1 MTNHPARRRW
11 PTRKIVKFA
20 LIYAVLLLVLYIS
33 VMPIFFSWMAAF
45 KPKKELMTFR
55 NPLTFPH
62 TWTLE
67 NFPKAWTTGK
77 MGGYMLNS
85 LCVAV
90 PCVIGVVILAAL
102 AGFAFGKLKFPGRD
116 KLFFFFLFGM
126 MVPGQALIISLYY
139 RVNSLGLINKP
150 WAVILPTFGT
160 AMPFSI
166 FMMRAFYR
174 DLPNELMDS
183 ALIDGCNLLKSFLYI
198 FVPLIA
204 PAISALVVFQFMA
217 SWNELQ
223 LPMLVFYD
231 DSVRTLPT
239 GLMYFKGKYSS
250 DQSLIA
256 TAVTIATVPVIAV
269 YVLFQRSFINGI
281 TSGAVKG

>member
-1 MTNHPARRRW
+1 MRMTVTRW
-11 PTRKIVKFA
+11 PTRKIIKYA

-45 KPKKELMTFR
+45 KSKKELMTYP
-55 NPLTFPH
+55 NPLSFPRQ
-62 TWTLE
+62 WTLA
-67 NFPKAWTTGK
+67 NFPKAWETGR
-77 MGGYMLNS
+77 MGRYMLNS
-85 LCVAV
+85 LTVTIPSV
-90 PCVIGVVILAAL
+90 LGVVVLASL
-102 AGFAFGKLKFPGRD
+102 AGFAFGKLSFPGRD

-139 RVNSLGLINKP
+139 RISSLGLINKP
-150 WAVILPTFGT
+150 LAVILPTLGT

-166 FMMRAFYR
+166 FMMRAFFR

-183 ALIDGCNLLKSFLYI
+183 AQIDGCNLVQSFLYI

-239 GLMYFKGKYSS
+239 GLMYFKGKYNS
-250 DQSLIA
+250 DQSMIA
-256 TAVTIATVPVIAV
+256 TAVTITTVPVIAV

-281 TSGAVKG
+281 TTGAVKG